1 MILYSEEQMM
11 SLRTSIKNGCIIG
24 IDRTFNVGS
33 CYLTVT
39 IFKNKSI
46 LKNETGEPPI
56 MLGPMYL
63 HWDGSYHTY
72 QRFLSHLQSALRDI
86 EQKII
91 FGTDGEK
98 ALSNAIKTCF
108 PTAIHTLCTRHL
120 KENLI
125 HNLKNVLA
133 HPEI

>member
-1 MILYSEEQMM
+1 
-11 SLRTSIKNGCIIG
+11 
-24 IDRTFNVGS
+24 
-33 CYLTVT
+33 
-39 IFKNKSI
+39 
-46 LKNETGEPPI
+46 

-72 QRFLSHLQSALRDI
+72 QRFLSHLQRALRDI
-86 EQKII
+86 EQNII

-133 HPEI
+133 HPEIKHIINAIFCRTSGLLTLECDASYEEKENEIKENNIP

>member
-1 MILYSEEQMM
+1 
-11 SLRTSIKNGCIIG
+11 
-24 IDRTFNVGS
+24 
-33 CYLTVT
+33 
-39 IFKNKSI
+39 
-46 LKNETGEPPI
+46 

-91 FGTDGEK
+91 CGTDGEK

-120 KENLI
+120 GENLI

-133 HPEI
+133 HPEIQPIINVFAEHQDFLPWNAMRHTKKKKTKLKKTIFHI